1 MEYRSP
7 VRKLARFFEQ
17 SRNRWKRKC
26 QAAKR
31 RNKLLGNQLRAVEK
45 SRVPVARASQRVGEP
60 SAAIGTA
67 AGGTKTSGLR
77 MLTRPPRATAPW

>member
-1 MEYRSP
+1 MAQDLEHGVMGYRSP

-17 SRNRWKRKC
+17 SRNRWKHKC

-45 SRVPVARASQRVGEP
+45 SRVQWRERASELGSQVRQLEQQLAEQKPVACGC
-60 SAAIGTA
+60 
-67 AGGTKTSGLR
+67 
-77 MLTRPPRATAPW
+77 